1 MDDPSAPPRA
11 LGRDDAGVLADA
23 VDRRAAELGTVRARL
38 AAADTARHRAEHERD
53 RLAAELERIRSR
65 QPTRL
70 AESIRSSLRPAVRA
84 ARRARSGP
92 PAEARRRASDPV
104 DEGMVGSA
112 APARPGLENEDP
124 RQYRETLIRRVT
136 GRDAGLAVMTI
147 GRAIAGP
154 ANAGG
159 PASGDGPAA
168 LPGWTVHEVTDA
180 AVDAVVAGGIDVAV
194 IHDPAFDL
202 RNLPRHVI
210 TVAVA
215 GGAVAPWLDQP
226 WFDGYDIVIV
236 TDEAA
241 QEAVRAGSAKTGVVA
256 GAGTDGR
263 PSWAAVRDALT
274 AWLSRP
280 RIAILVQAPGWSA
293 AATSGDYHVAR
304 ALQRQFERSG
314 HPTSVYLRSQWPL
327 AATAREDAVLHL
339 WGRHPFTRRPGQRA
353 AIWVLY
359 HPELLTEEVCV
370 AYDHLFVASDALV
383 ADLAGRFGVTAESL
397 HQATDPERFR
407 PRPGGPHHELL
418 FVGNSRGVRRTILDD
433 VLPSPHELAV
443 YGGGWT
449 DDLLEPGVVRGD
461 GIANA
466 DLAAAYGAADIV
478 LNDHWVESAAAGII
492 NNRLY
497 DALAAGAFVISDP
510 VAGMDAEFDG
520 GVVTYRGAADLALT
534 IERYLADPGLR
545 RATAERGRAAVL
557 ARHTFE
563 QRARRLLAALV
574 PDGGSGSAG

>member
-1 MDDPSAPPRA
+1 M
-11 LGRDDAGVLADA
+11 
-23 VDRRAAELGTVRARL
+23 
-38 AAADTARHRAEHERD
+38 
-53 RLAAELERIRSR
+53 
-65 QPTRL
+65 
-70 AESIRSSLRPAVRA
+70 
-84 ARRARSGP
+84 
-92 PAEARRRASDPV
+92 
-104 DEGMVGSA
+104 
-112 APARPGLENEDP
+112 
-124 RQYRETLIRRVT
+124 T

-241 QEAVRAGSAKTGVVA
+241 QEAVRAGSAKTGSWRARNSTA
-256 GAGTDGR
+256 GRRGLPCAMPSPPGSASRALRSSSRHRAGPPPRRPATITSLGRSNASSSGAATRR
-263 PSWAAVRDALT
+263 PSTCVPSGRSPRRPVRT
-274 AWLSRP
+274 RFW
-280 RIAILVQAPGWSA
+280 
-293 AATSGDYHVAR
+293 
-304 ALQRQFERSG
+304 
-314 HPTSVYLRSQWPL
+314 
-327 AATAREDAVLHL
+327 HL

>member
-1 MDDPSAPPRA
+1 MDDPLVPQPSGP
-11 LGRDDAGVLADA
+11 GSDAAEVLADA
-23 VDRRAAELGTVRARL
+23 VDRRAAELRLVRARL
-38 AAADTARHRAEHERD
+38 AAAETARRQAERERD
-53 RLAAELERIRSR
+53 RLSADLARLRSR
-65 QPTRL
+65 QPARL
-70 AESIRSSLRPAVRA
+70 AEWIRSALRPAVRA
-84 ARRARSGP
+84 ARRARGDAP
-92 PAEARRRASDPV
+92 GAAQRRVSDPV
-104 DEGMVGSA
+104 DDGTVGSA
-112 APARPGLENEDP
+112 AATRPGLELQDP
-124 RQYRETLIRRVT
+124 RRYRETLTRRVA
-136 GRDAGLAVMTI
+136 GHEAGLAVMDI
-147 GRAIAGP
+147 GTAAGDDP
-154 ANAGG
+154 R
-159 PASGDGPAA
+159 S
-168 LPGWTVHEVTDA
+168 LPGWTVRAVNGPPLDA
-180 AVDAVVAGGIDVAV
+180 EAAAGFDVAV

-202 RNLPRHVI
+202 RTLPRHVI
-210 TVAVA
+210 TVAAAGVA
-215 GGAVAPWLDQP
+215 VEGWLNRP
-226 WFDGYDIVIV
+226 WFDGFDIVIV
-236 TDEAA
+236 ADVAA
-241 QEAVRAGSAKTGVVA
+241 QDAVRAGSAKTAVVA
-256 GAGTDGR
+256 VPGDGGW
-263 PSWAAVRDALT
+263 PSWTVVRDALT
-274 AWLSRP
+274 GWLGSQ

-314 HPTSVYLRSQWPL
+314 HPTSVYLRAQWPL
-327 AATAREDAVLHL
+327 PATSREDAVLHL
-339 WGRHPFTRRPGQRA
+339 WGRYPFVRRPGQRT

-359 HPELLTEEVCV
+359 HPELLTAELCA
-370 AYDHLFVASDALV
+370 AYDHLFVASDLLV
-383 ADLAGRFGVTAESL
+383 ADLADRFGIAAESL

-407 PRPGGPHHELL
+407 PRAGGPHHELL

-449 DDLLEPGVVRGD
+449 DDLLEPGVLRGD

-510 VAGMDAEFDG
+510 VAGIDAEFDD

-534 IERYLADPGLR
+534 IERYLADPALR

-563 QRARRLLAALV
+563 QRAGRLLAALV
-574 PDGGSGSAG
+574 PDAGADTTG